1 MASFQDRVIGALK
14 LQPNTFEEVENDATA
29 TGQAATVVIAAAVSG
44 GLVSLIYLGALGFGS
59 GVIGFVLG
67 LVLKPIGWVV
77 GSWVLLMVGT
87 KLMPGKNTQADLG
100 QLLRVTG
107 FAQAPGLFS
116 ILGVI
121 PILGILVGLAIAVWT
136 IIAMVIGVKQ
146 ALDYDDTVK
155 AVIVCVIAWVI
166 IWIFT
171 AIIGF
176 MGIAGAGLGS
186 RFM

>member
-14 LQPNTFEEVENDATA
+14 LQPNTFEEVENDASA

-44 GLVSLIYLGALGFGS
+44 GLVGLIWLGTLGFSS
-59 GVIGFVLG
+59 GLTGFILG

-87 KLMPGKNTQADLG
+87 KMMPGKNTQADLG

-107 FAQAPGLFS
+107 FASAPGLFS
-116 ILGVI
+116 ILGVV
-121 PILGILVGLAIAVWT
+121 PILGILVGLAIAIWT

-146 ALDYDDTVK
+146 ALEYDDTVK

-166 IWIFT
+166 MWIFT
-171 AIIGF
+171 VIVGF
-176 MGIAGAGLGS
+176 MGIAGAGLTG